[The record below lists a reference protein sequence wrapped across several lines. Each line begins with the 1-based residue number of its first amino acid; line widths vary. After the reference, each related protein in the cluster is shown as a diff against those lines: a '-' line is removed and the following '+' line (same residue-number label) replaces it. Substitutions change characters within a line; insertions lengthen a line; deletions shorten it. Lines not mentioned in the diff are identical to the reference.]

1 MIVSAIAAYSKN
13 RVIGI
18 ENQLPW
24 HLPADMRY
32 FMRTT
37 KGHHV
42 LMGRKTYESMGVPL
56 KNRTNIVVTSN
67 PYYVGSGLVVVHSIK
82 EGIDF
87 ARNNGEEELFII
99 GGADIYKQ
107 SLPLLDKL
115 YVTEIDLEVSGGDAF
130 FPEFSRDEWMLESK
144 QDFEPDQKNKYP
156 FTFFVFKKKDRL

>member
-99 GGADIYKQ
+99 GGAEIYKQ

-130 FPEFSRDEWMLESK
+130 FPAFSRDEWMLESK
-144 QDFEPDQKNKYP
+144 QDFKPDQKNKYP

>member
-1 MIVSAIAAYSKN
+1 MILSAIAAYSKN

-18 ENQLPW
+18 DNQLPW

-67 PYYVGSGLVVVHSIK
+67 PFYVGSGLVVVHSIN
-82 EGIDF
+82 EGIKY
-87 ARNNGEEELFII
+87 ARDNGEEELFII
-99 GGADIYKQ
+99 GGAEIYRQ

-115 YVTEIDLEVSGGDAF
+115 YVTEIDLEVKGGDAF
-130 FPEFSRDEWMLESK
+130 FPEFSLTDWTIESD
-144 QDFEPDQKNKYP
+144 QPCEPDNKNKHP
-156 FTFFVFKKKDRL
+156 FAFRVYKKKDQS

>member
-1 MIVSAIAAYSKN
+1 MILSAIAAYSKN
-13 RVIGI
+13 RAIGV

-42 LMGRKTYESMGVPL
+42 LMGRKTFESMGVPL

-67 PYYVGSGLVVVHSIK
+67 PFYVGSGLVVVHSIK
-82 EGIDF
+82 EGIEF
-87 ARNNGEEELFII
+87 ARERGEEELFII
-99 GGADIYKQ
+99 GGAEIYKQ

-115 YVTEIDLEVSGGDAF
+115 YITEIDLIVPGGDAF
-130 FPEFSRDEWMLESK
+130 FLNFL
-144 QDFEPDQKNKYP
+144 
-156 FTFFVFKKKDRL
+156 